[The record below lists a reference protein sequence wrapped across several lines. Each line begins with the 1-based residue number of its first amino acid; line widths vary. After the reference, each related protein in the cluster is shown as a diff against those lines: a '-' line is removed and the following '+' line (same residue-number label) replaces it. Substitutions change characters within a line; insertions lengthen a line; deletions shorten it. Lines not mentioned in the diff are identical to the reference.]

1 MRAPKDHGRSHT
13 RRPLS
18 VNHGW
23 TIGFALKALAA
34 VLVSSVLLTACG
46 SDSTRDGTAGN
57 GKHFGYAVDDYLV
70 TTNAGTNVGVSTNA
84 QLMAGR
90 LYPSAYVSGPK
101 GQLIPNRTLVETQ
114 VLPGPNQQV
123 IYKIADSAVYSDGK
137 PVTCDAFL
145 LAFTAGSMNSL
156 FESHMPLA
164 QQVDHVECTA
174 GSKQATVVYK
184 ENFGARWRQLFG
196 AGVLMPAHAVAAKA
210 GISLEELNRLLK
222 SRDYAALTR
231 IAEIWNNGFNL
242 KHFDPE
248 LQVASGP
255 FKIESVGDKGEVVFV
270 RNDLYNGEKAELDRL
285 VVWPRG
291 IDLNEL
297 RNKGS
302 LQIADVTNT
311 DLISWLDRNDSHNP
325 YTVAAE
331 TGLLTDS
338 LILGDAGIFS
348 DVEARRA
355 LAACVDQ
362 ASVAKA
368 SSTASGVD
376 VQPVYAR
383 TVRATDAV
391 NAQLRDII
399 EPHVHVN
406 IDVAKRLEG
415 KTIKVGYDGPD
426 PRKKAMVEE
435 IRKSC
440 AAAGITIEDAAK
452 EAASLADLS
461 HTHVTDSGVGLV
473 EEGTIDAILMA
484 VDPSSEY
491 ADVASLSN
499 NVQATRAAERRS
511 WEEVPT
517 IPLAS
522 QPRVFVV
529 DKAVGN
535 VVTNTDL
542 SGIGWNMDRW
552 NVVGAR

>member
-368 SSTASGVD
+368 SNTASGVD

>member
-415 KTIKVGYDGPD
+415 RTIKVGYDGPD

>member
-270 RNDLYNGEKAELDRL
+270 RNDLYNGEKAALDRL

>member
-1 MRAPKDHGRSHT
+1 MRQ
-13 RRPLS
+13 PLS
-18 VNHGW
+18 AKHGW
-23 TIGFALKALAA
+23 SIGFALKALAA

-123 IYKIADSAVYSDGK
+123 IYKIADNAVYSDGK

-164 QQVDHVECTA
+164 QQVDHVECAA

-222 SRDYAALTR
+222 SRDYAALSR

-270 RNDLYNGEKAELDRL
+270 RNDLYNGEKAALDRL

-461 HTHVTDSGVGLV
+461 HTHVTDSGVGLI

>member
-1 MRAPKDHGRSHT
+1 M
-13 RRPLS
+13 
-18 VNHGW
+18 
-23 TIGFALKALAA
+23 KALAA

-123 IYKIADSAVYSDGK
+123 IYKIADNAVYSDGK

-164 QQVDHVECTA
+164 QQVDHVECAA

-222 SRDYAALTR
+222 SRDYAALSR

-270 RNDLYNGEKAELDRL
+270 RNDLYNGEKAALDRL

>member
-1 MRAPKDHGRSHT
+1 M
-13 RRPLS
+13 S

-270 RNDLYNGEKAELDRL
+270 RNDLYNGEKAALDRL

>member
-1 MRAPKDHGRSHT
+1 MRWPLPVKKPGR
-13 RRPLS
+13 
-18 VNHGW
+18 G
-23 TIGFALKALAA
+23 IGFALKTLAA
-34 VLVSSVLLTACG
+34 VIASSVLLTACG
-46 SDSTRDGTAGN
+46 SDGARNGAAGN
-57 GKHFGYAVDDYLV
+57 SKHFGYAVDDYLV
-70 TTNAGTNVGVSTNA
+70 TTNAGTNLGISTNA

-114 VLPGPNQQV
+114 VLPGPNQRV

-164 QQVDHVECTA
+164 QQVDHVDCTA

-210 GISLEELNRLLK
+210 GIDLEELNRLLK
-222 SRDYAALTR
+222 SRDYTALSR
-231 IAEIWNNGFNL
+231 VADIWNNGFNL
-242 KHFDPE
+242 SHFDPE

-270 RNDLYNGEKAELDRL
+270 RNDLYNGEKAALDRL

-297 RNKGS
+297 RNNGS

-338 LILGDAGIFS
+338 LILGNAGIFS

-376 VQPVYAR
+376 VQPVHAR

-391 NAQLRDII
+391 NAQLKDII
-399 EPHVHVN
+399 EPHTHVN
-406 IDVAKRLEG
+406 IDAAKRLEG

-435 IRKSC
+435 ISKSC
-440 AAAGITIEDAAK
+440 APAGITIEDAAK

-461 HTHVTDSGVGLV
+461 HTHVTDSGVGLI

-484 VDPSSEY
+484 IDPASEY
-491 ADVASLSN
+491 ADVSNLSN

>member
-123 IYKIADSAVYSDGK
+123 IYKIADNAVYSDGK

-164 QQVDHVECTA
+164 QQVDHVECAA

-222 SRDYAALTR
+222 SRDYAALSR

-270 RNDLYNGEKAELDRL
+270 RNDLYNGEKAALDRL

>member
-222 SRDYAALTR
+222 SRDYAALSR

-270 RNDLYNGEKAELDRL
+270 RNDLYNGEKAALDRL

>member
-1 MRAPKDHGRSHT
+1 M
-13 RRPLS
+13 S

-368 SSTASGVD
+368 SNTASGVD

>member
-1 MRAPKDHGRSHT
+1 M
-13 RRPLS
+13 S

-123 IYKIADSAVYSDGK
+123 IYKIADNAVYSDGK

-164 QQVDHVECTA
+164 QQVDHVECAA

-222 SRDYAALTR
+222 SRDYAALSR

-270 RNDLYNGEKAELDRL
+270 RNDLYNGEKAALDRL

>member
-1 MRAPKDHGRSHT
+1 M
-13 RRPLS
+13 S

-222 SRDYAALTR
+222 SRDYAALSR

-270 RNDLYNGEKAELDRL
+270 RNDLYNGEKAALDRL

>member
-1 MRAPKDHGRSHT
+1 M
-13 RRPLS
+13 S

-164 QQVDHVECTA
+164 QQVDHVECAA

-222 SRDYAALTR
+222 SRDYAALSR

-270 RNDLYNGEKAELDRL
+270 RNDLYNGEKAALDRL

-415 KTIKVGYDGPD
+415 RTIKVGYDGPD

-461 HTHVTDSGVGLV
+461 HTHVTDSGVGLI

>member
-164 QQVDHVECTA
+164 QQVDHVECAA

-222 SRDYAALTR
+222 SRDYAALSR

-270 RNDLYNGEKAELDRL
+270 RNDLYNGEKAALDRL

-415 KTIKVGYDGPD
+415 RTIKVGYDGPD

-461 HTHVTDSGVGLV
+461 HTHVTDSGVGLI

>member
-1 MRAPKDHGRSHT
+1 M
-13 RRPLS
+13 S

-164 QQVDHVECTA
+164 QQVDHVECAA

-210 GISLEELNRLLK
+210 GISLEELNSLLK

-270 RNDLYNGEKAELDRL
+270 RNDLYNGEKAALDRL

-415 KTIKVGYDGPD
+415 RTIKVGYDGPD

-461 HTHVTDSGVGLV
+461 HTHVTDSGVGLI

>member
-164 QQVDHVECTA
+164 QQVDHVECAA

-210 GISLEELNRLLK
+210 GISLEELNSLLK

-270 RNDLYNGEKAELDRL
+270 RNDLYNGEKAALDRL

-415 KTIKVGYDGPD
+415 RTIKVGYDGPD

-461 HTHVTDSGVGLV
+461 HTHVTDSGVGLI

>member
-164 QQVDHVECTA
+164 QQVDHVECAA

-222 SRDYAALTR
+222 SRDYAALSR

-270 RNDLYNGEKAELDRL
+270 RNDLYNGEKAALDRL

-406 IDVAKRLEG
+406 IDVAKKLEG

-461 HTHVTDSGVGLV
+461 HTHVTDSGVGLI

>member
-1 MRAPKDHGRSHT
+1 M
-13 RRPLS
+13 S

-415 KTIKVGYDGPD
+415 RTIKVGYDGPD

>member
-1 MRAPKDHGRSHT
+1 M
-13 RRPLS
+13 S

>member
-1 MRAPKDHGRSHT
+1 M
-13 RRPLS
+13 S

-164 QQVDHVECTA
+164 QQVDHVECAA

-222 SRDYAALTR
+222 SRDYAALSR

-270 RNDLYNGEKAELDRL
+270 RNDLYNGEKAALDRL

-406 IDVAKRLEG
+406 IDVAKKLEG

-461 HTHVTDSGVGLV
+461 HTHVTDSGVGLI